1 LLAWK
6 SKITFLTCDNNYR
19 SKAIGLANKYVSN
32 HGVQRNL
39 EQRLRHNENFRYQI
53 SRGKIR
59 EELAKDKIDAARE
72 RIRANF
78 EAGLM

>member
-1 LLAWK
+1 LLRK
-6 SKITFLTCDNNYR
+6 VQIIFLQFNKYYR

-32 HGVQRNL
+32 QGVQRNL

-53 SRGKIR
+53 SKGKIR
-59 EELAKDKIDAARE
+59 EELAKDKLDAARE
-72 RIRANF
+72 RIKANF

>member
-1 LLAWK
+1 MLGKVL
-6 SKITFLTCDNNYR
+6 IIFLQYNKYLR

-53 SRGKIR
+53 SKGKIR
-59 EELAKDKIDAARE
+59 EELAKDKLDAARE
-72 RIRANF
+72 RIKANF